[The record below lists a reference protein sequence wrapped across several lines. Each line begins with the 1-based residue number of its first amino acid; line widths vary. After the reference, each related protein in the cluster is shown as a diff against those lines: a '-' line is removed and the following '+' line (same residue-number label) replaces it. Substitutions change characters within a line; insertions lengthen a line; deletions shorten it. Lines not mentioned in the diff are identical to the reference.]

1 MFRSGSEHNRTVTQ
15 VLGLLDRMGAF
26 VAGRWQR
33 RRARHRGARK
43 NLSAPAPGRRG
54 PQPRVIARQE
64 RPPVRGQPE
73 DYLTRA
79 LGYVTLRNVT

>member
-33 RRARHRGARK
+33 RRARHRGAARTCPPLRRVAVVR
-43 NLSAPAPGRRG
+43 NPAS
-54 PQPRVIARQE
+54 
-64 RPPVRGQPE
+64 
-73 DYLTRA
+73 
-79 LGYVTLRNVT
+79 